1 MFKMMVGLITSKEIV
16 LPEEEM
22 LRYNRRFMLFSSLN
36 DMIYYDYERYLE
48 YSKFVFK
55 CLYFGLGSFKVK
67 QNFLKKKIFM
77 EILETD
83 SLSLVSLNK
92 KQNFLISP
100 SKKFFFGFYG
110 GLV

>member
-1 MFKMMVGLITSKEIV
+1 MSRGMFKMMVGLITSKEIV

-55 CLYFGLGSFKVK
+55 CYFLGLNIGIRRVLKRNKNFWK
-67 QNFLKKKIFM
+67 NFL
-77 EILETD
+77 
-83 SLSLVSLNK
+83 
-92 KQNFLISP
+92 
-100 SKKFFFGFYG
+100 GFQQ
-110 GLV
+110 

>member
-1 MFKMMVGLITSKEIV
+1 MFKMMVGLITSNEIV

-55 CLYFGLGSFKVK
+55 CYFGLGIFKVK
-67 QNFLKKKIFM
+67 QKFSEKKIIFN
-77 EILETD
+77 IKYGDISDRLFK
-83 SLSLVSLNK
+83 SRY
-92 KQNFLISP
+92 LI
-100 SKKFFFGFYG
+100 
-110 GLV
+110 